1 MNCSFNHYLNHHA
14 SITPETARELSS
26 QAHVQQVA
34 KGNFLL
40 REGEVS
46 RYFYFVESGLLRF
59 YSIDKTGKEHII
71 QFAPEGWIAGDRGS
85 VYFQE
90 KSEYFID
97 AIEDSEVVLL
107 SDDLLRE
114 VSVQNEDFRCFT
126 DRLLQNH
133 IRHLQKRI
141 RLLVSATAEERYLDF
156 IAIYPN
162 LMQRVPQWMIASYLG
177 ITPESLSRVRKGLVG
192 KGRG

>member
-14 SITPETARELSS
+14 SITAETARELSS

-71 QFAPEGWIAGDRGS
+71 QFAPEGWITGDRGS
-85 VYFQE
+85 VYFQAG
-90 KSEYFID
+90 SEYFID
-97 AIEDSEVVLL
+97 AIEDSTVAAL
-107 SDDLLRE
+107 SQHTMRDAAAK
-114 VSVQNEDFRCFT
+114 SKTFGIFNE
-126 DRLLQNH
+126 RLLQNH
-133 IRHLQKRI
+133 IRQLQKRV
-141 RLLVSATAEERYLDF
+141 RLLISATAEERYLDF
-156 IAIYPN
+156 MSLYPH

-177 ITPESLSRVRKGLVG
+177 ITPESLSRVRKAIAE
-192 KGRG
+192 KS